1 MKLSLKKVL
10 IIIAL
15 LGGVIFASTTLVS
28 AQEDVLQVLILNSYH
43 PTYGWAEEVVQGIY
57 DELLSSD
64 YLMDIHVEFMDTKR
78 YPVEDIQEELIN
90 LYSKKYDPSNID
102 LIFIT
107 DDNAL
112 KFMFMYYDEFF
123 QYAPIVFCGIGFPEE
138 YDFTDLS
145 NITGFQEDSEFLENF
160 RLIETVQPDVENLF
174 LVAGTSPTALGVVD
188 SFRSDLEEYTGKLV
202 FHEITGLTI
211 DETIQKIQEV
221 PENSAIIVVPFSR
234 DGNGEFMNWDS
245 FLKIIGESTNQPIYS
260 AFSFQVGDYVLGG
273 NVIDGYFHGK
283 KAAVRGLEILNGK
296 SPSEFPIEK
305 DGGHYIVF
313 NYDEIQEHGL
323 NRGNLPDEARIVNE
337 PQTIWYRYTVEIFIV
352 GLLMLGLSVFSILL
366 LMNIRRRKEAEKR
379 LRFLTS
385 FDALTGMHNRHSY
398 MGELQRLKS
407 FGGVGSYPVGILF
420 IDMDDLKVVNDLLGH
435 EKGDHYIMRVSKLLQ
450 QQFGDN
456 SFIARIGGDE
466 FIVIQTN
473 VLQDS
478 WMEQINGFMKL
489 VDDEQL
495 SQNEY
500 LFGVAIGQVVCNSM
514 KLLDQAI
521 RDADYFMYQ
530 KKYTTKE
537 HLNKTT

>member
-313 NYDEIQEHGL
+313 NYDEMQEHGL
-323 NRGNLPDEARIVNE
+323 NRGNLPDGARIVNE

-398 MGELQRLKS
+398 MEELQRLKS

>member
-1 MKLSLKKVL
+1 MNLSPKKVL
-10 IIIAL
+10 IFLAL
-15 LGGVIFASTTLVS
+15 LTGVIFASTTFVA
-28 AQEDVLQVLILNSYH
+28 AQDEVMQILILNSYH
-43 PTYGWAEEVVQGIY
+43 PTYGWADEVVQGIY

-64 YLMDIHVEFMDTKR
+64 YHMDIHVEFMDTKR
-78 YPVEDIQEELIN
+78 YPIEEIQDELIT
-90 LYSKKYDPSNID
+90 LYLEKYDPETID

-112 KFMFMYYDEFF
+112 KFMFIYYDEFF
-123 QYAPIVFCGIGFPEE
+123 QYSPIVFCGIGFPEE
-138 YDFTDLS
+138 YDFSGLS
-145 NITGFQEDSEFLENF
+145 NVTGFQEDSEFLENF

-188 SFRSDLEEYTGKLV
+188 SFRSDIEEYTGKLL
-202 FHEITGLTI
+202 FHEITGLSI
-211 DETIQKIQEV
+211 DETILKVQEI

-245 FLKIIGESTNQPIYS
+245 FLKIMGESTDQPIYS
-260 AFSFQVGDYVLGG
+260 AFSFQVSDHVLGG
-273 NVIDGYFHGK
+273 NVIDGYLHGK

-296 SPSEFPIEK
+296 SPSEFLIEK

-313 NYDEIQEHGL
+313 NYEEMQEHGL
-323 NRGNLPDEARIVNE
+323 RRGKLPDGARIVNE
-337 PQTIWYRYTVEIFIV
+337 PQTIWYRYTVEIFII
-352 GLLMLGLSVFSILL
+352 GLLMLGLSAFSIIL

-385 FDALTGMHNRHSY
+385 FDALTGMHNRLSY
-398 MGELQRLKS
+398 MEELQKLKS
-407 FGGVGSYPVGILF
+407 FGGVSRYPVGILF

-435 EKGDHYIMRVSKLLQ
+435 ETGDHYIVRVSKLLQ

-473 VLQDS
+473 VLKDS
-478 WMEQINGFMKL
+478 WIGQIEGFMKL
-489 VDDEQL
+489 VDEERL
-495 SQNEY
+495 SQKEY
-500 LFGVAIGQVVCNSM
+500 SFGVAIGQVVCNSI

-530 KKYTTKE
+530 KKYTAKE